1 MKYLKI
7 VCLSLAMAAVS
18 APAATVTLV
27 NSPSAWNWRQG
38 TSEAS
43 APTAAWRATNFND
56 SAFTPAN
63 APFWYGD
70 ALAGGTQITDM
81 LNSYSSIFMRK
92 TFVLANAGDIAALR
106 MGYRCDDG
114 FIAWI
119 NGVEVFRYNM
129 PAGNIAYNGV
139 ASGAVAIDPAPLFTT
154 DLGAAAVTALVGGT
168 NVLAI
173 HAFNAALGS
182 SDLGM
187 EVTLE
192 GTLDET
198 APSVLFQLPFAG
210 ATVTSLGQ
218 IEVDFSENV
227 SGVDAADL
235 IVNGVPATNVTTSS
249 GSVYEFRF
257 AAPMPGAVN
266 VQLASGGIQDLSSTP
281 HPFTGAN
288 WSYTLDPN
296 YVPPQEVRLNE
307 LLTANVNGLRD
318 EDNQPQD
325 WVELKNLGSNAVS
338 LAGWSLTDDANQ
350 QDKWVFPSVTMPAGG
365 LLIVFCS
372 AKDRKPTAPGTKL
385 HTNFKLN
392 PDGEYLALFNA
403 ESPRRLVSAL
413 DPYPNQRRDISYGY
427 DPADQL
433 RHFTAPSPGTNNAA
447 SAVTGI
453 VADTKFSVDRGFF
466 TNAFSLS
473 ITCATPGV
481 TIRYTLDGKAPTTS
495 VGSTYAAPLTVGTTT
510 VVRAYAYKTGL
521 LESDIDCQTYLF
533 INDVVTQA
541 ANGAAPAGWPAT
553 WGGNTVDYGMDP
565 DIVNNPTWG
574 ATIKGDLLAIPTFS
588 IVLNLDDL
596 FGASGIY
603 SNPRSDGP
611 LWERPCS
618 IEMLRPDGEAEF
630 QINCGIR
637 LRGGFSRDPSNPKHA
652 FRFFFRQEYGA
663 SKLNF
668 PFFGP
673 TGAESFDKFD
683 MRTMQNYSWAFQND
697 GSMICIRDVMS
708 RDAQLTMNG
717 ISTRGNFFHLY
728 INGMYWGLYNSEER
742 PEAAFA
748 ESYLGGREED
758 YDTIKQLDGYL
769 SGATDGDNA
778 AWYRLWEAATNGF
791 ASDVNYFKVQG
802 LNVDGTINTNYENLV
817 DVPNLID
824 YMLVILYGG
833 NLDAPIS
840 NFLGNDSPN
849 NWYGFRDRT
858 GKHGGFRFVS
868 HDAEHTFLPNNG
880 AAQDRTGIIDLAS
893 TTPPNTYGVINS
905 DWTCGN
911 PLTQAAAEARTKST
925 PQYIWFRMHQ
935 NPEFRML
942 AADRIQK
949 HLFNGGPLS
958 VAGMR
963 SAFLTRSNEIQRAI
977 IAESARWGDS
987 KRATPFTRTDWINAI
1002 TPVWSYING
1011 RTATVVG
1018 QLQADGLFPA
1028 LNAPVFSSNGGAV
1041 TNGLALFISNNN
1053 ASSALYYTLDGSD
1066 PRARGGGIAPTALAY
1081 TGTPIVMNFPTT
1093 VRARVVRS
1101 NPAPNVWSAITE
1113 ATFYPGQDFS
1123 RLMISEIMFNPPAMG
1138 ATPGDEL
1145 EFIELKN
1152 AGASVLDLTGLQ
1164 FTDGVDFTF
1173 TNGTRLAPG
1182 QFLVLGRN
1190 SAALAAKYPG
1200 LAVLGLY
1207 TKRLNNGGETITL
1220 QTVFGAKV
1228 LSVDY
1233 KSGGR
1238 WPVTPDG
1245 FGFSIVPRNPNSSP
1259 NPDHPSN
1266 WRASTNPGG
1275 SPGTDDPAAV
1285 IATVLV
1291 NEGFTHSTPA
1301 VDFVELFNPGA
1312 APVNVGGWFLTDDP
1326 ALPMKYRLT
1335 NGTTIAAGG
1344 YLTLDESSFN
1354 PTPGTNGS
1362 FTFAAEGEA
1371 VYLLSGDAA
1380 TTNLTGYSHG
1390 FTFDAAPAG
1399 ISFGRHVISTGEEQF
1414 VLQSARTSG
1423 ATNASPAVGPVVIR
1437 QIMYHPPDL
1446 AGGLDNVDEEYIELR
1461 NITGSAVPFYDPSAS
1476 TNTWHLRGGVQ
1487 YDFPAGFSLGAN
1499 SSVVLVSFDSSD
1511 SAKLTAFRNKYG
1523 TFASVPVLGPYAGKL
1538 DNSKDSVEL
1547 KRPDVP
1553 TTNGAP
1559 YYTVDLVEYRD
1570 LAPWPPAPDGS
1581 GAVLQRTSLTSH
1593 GNDPANWI
1601 GAAPLVILSL
1611 TPANTTVRSGTNA
1624 NVTFTVTAAGTST
1637 LSYQWRRN
1645 GVDLPGATNN
1655 PLAILNVQA
1664 AHAGTYTVLVS
1675 DVADAALSPP
1685 ATLNVLTNPTILS
1698 LTPPS
1703 ASVRAGTNAA
1713 TATNVTFT
1721 VSAAGAGP
1729 LSYQWRKDGVN
1740 IPGATGSSYPIL
1752 DVQLIHAGAYSVAV
1766 TDLSGTTVSQSA
1778 YLAVAVLP
1786 IIIQPPLAQTVVQG
1800 QTVTLSAVYSGTPP
1814 PFTNEWRIGG
1824 SFQARY
1830 LTSATSVFHS
1840 FVASNVGSFGWRLV
1854 LFNASTDVLQPGGVT
1869 HSPTASI
1876 TVLADLDQDG
1886 MPDVWETAHGFVPN
1900 DPADGVLDADGDG
1913 MNNRAEFIAGTNPTN
1928 NASFLR
1934 IDQTLTPGL
1943 ITLGFEAMTNR
1954 TYMIEC
1960 KDGVNAPLWTR
1971 LAEFPARSVV
1981 ITNRVE
1987 TLLDPG
1993 AGTNRI
1999 YRVVTPRL
2007 PPP

>member
-1 MKYLKI
+1 MKFPI
-7 VCLSLAMAAVS
+7 LAWAGLALAAMTTTQ
-18 APAATVTLV
+18 AATVTYFA
-27 NSPSAWNWRQG
+27 NGSQWRYRLG
-38 TSEAS
+38 TNEAS
-43 APTAAWRATNFND
+43 APVTTWRTNVD
-56 SAFTPAN
+56 DTGWSAPVTTPLG
-63 APFWYGD
+63 YGD
-70 ALAGGTQITDM
+70 PIPTTIIPGSTATTPNWLCV
-81 LNSYSSIFMRK
+81 FMRR
-92 TFVLANAGDIAALR
+92 TFFVTNPADFASASLTINI
-106 MGYRCDDG
+106 DDG
-114 FIAWI
+114 YIIWL
-119 NGVEVFRYNM
+119 NGTEVGRYNM
-129 PAGNIAYNGV
+129 P
-139 ASGAVAIDPAPLFTT
+139 SGAPTTASFASSAIEPTLQSQAVSI
-154 DLGAAAVTALVGGT
+154 GALRAGT
-168 NVLAI
+168 NVIAI
-173 HAFNAALGS
+173 QAFNSGTGS
-182 SDLGM
+182 SDLY
-187 EVTLE
+187 VDANFV
-192 GTLDET
+192 GTLDDT
-198 APSVLFQLPFAG
+198 PPTLLFQLPYEG
-210 ATVTSLGQ
+210 STLTSLNQ
-218 IEVDFSENV
+218 IEVDFSRSV

-235 IVNGVPATNVTTSS
+235 LIGGQPATNVTATSA
-249 GSVYEFRF
+249 SVYVFQF
-257 AAPMPGAVN
+257 PPKAPGVVN
-266 VQLASGGIQDLSSTP
+266 VQFAAVHGIQDQASSP
-281 HPFTGAN
+281 HPFAGGS
-288 WSYTLDPN
+288 WSYVVDPN
-296 YVPPQEVRLNE
+296 YVPPQTVRLNE

-318 EDNQPQD
+318 EDNEPQD
-325 WVELKNLGSNAVS
+325 WVELKNTGSNVVS
-338 LAGWSLTDDANQ
+338 LAGWSLTDDPGSP
-350 QDKWVFPSVTMPAGG
+350 DKWVFPSVPLPGGG
-365 LLIVFCS
+365 LMVVFCS
-372 AKDRKPTAPGTKL
+372 AKDRKPTAPGSKL

-392 PDGEYLALFNA
+392 PDGEYLGLFNA
-403 ESPRRLVSAL
+403 ESPRLLVSAFA
-413 DPYPNQRRDISYGY
+413 PYPNQRRDISYGY
-427 DPADQL
+427 DPGGQL
-433 RHFTAPSPGTNNAA
+433 RYFTAPSPGTNNAA

-453 VADTKFSVDRGFF
+453 VSDTKFSVNRGFF

-481 TIRYTLDGKAPTTS
+481 TIRYTLDGKAPTPS
-495 VGSTYAAPLTVGTTT
+495 VGSTYAAPLTIGTTT
-510 VVRAYAYKTGL
+510 VVRAYAYKSGL
-521 LESDIDCQTYLF
+521 LESDIDSQTYIF

-541 ANGAAPAGWPAT
+541 ANGTAPAGWPAT

-574 ATIKGDLLAIPTFS
+574 ATIRGDLLAIPTFS
-588 IVLNLDDL
+588 IVMNLDDL

-603 SNPRSDGP
+603 ANPGSDGP

-630 QINCGIR
+630 QINCGVR
-637 LRGGFSRDPSNPKHA
+637 LRGGFSRSTSNPKHA

-673 TGAESFDKFD
+673 TGAAGFDKFD
-683 MRTMQNYSWAFQND
+683 MRTMQNYSWSFQND
-697 GSMICIRDVMS
+697 GSMICLRDVMS

-717 ISTRGNFFHLY
+717 IGTRGNFYHLY

-748 ESYLGGREED
+748 ESYIGGREED

-791 ASDVNYFKVQG
+791 ASDVDYFKVQG

-817 DVPNLID
+817 DVPNMID

-840 NFLGNDSPN
+840 NFLQNDSPN

-858 GKHGGFRFVS
+858 GKHGGFRFAS

-880 AAQDRTGIIDLAS
+880 AAQDRTGIEDLA
-893 TTPPNTYGVINS
+893 TTGGLYGVIKA
-905 DWTCGN
+905 DWTCGD
-911 PLTQAAAEARTKST
+911 PVRQALAEARTKST

-935 NPEFRML
+935 NAEFRML

-949 HLFNGGPLS
+949 HLFNGGALS

-963 SAFLTRSNEIQRAI
+963 SAFLARSNEIQRAI
-977 IAESARWGDS
+977 VAESARWGDS

-1002 TPVWSYING
+1002 TPVWTYING
-1011 RTATVVG
+1011 RTATIVS

-1028 LNAPVFSSNGGAV
+1028 ISAPVFSSSGGAV
-1041 TNGLALFISNNN
+1041 TNGLALYMTNNN
-1053 ASSALYYTLDGSD
+1053 ASTTLYYTLDGSD
-1066 PRARGGGIAPTALAY
+1066 PRLRGGGIAATALAY
-1081 TGTPIVMNFPTT
+1081 TPGTPIVMNFPTT

-1101 NPAPNVWSAITE
+1101 NLTPNVWSAITE

-1123 RLMISEIMFNPPAMG
+1123 RLMISEIMFNPPALG

-1152 AGASVLDLTGLQ
+1152 AGATVLDLTGLQ

-1173 TNGTRLAPG
+1173 TNGTRLSPG

-1190 SAALAAKYPG
+1190 TAALAAKYPG

-1207 TKRLNNGGETITL
+1207 TKRLNNGGESITL
-1220 QTVFGAKV
+1220 QTVFGAKL

-1233 KSGGR
+1233 KSSGR
-1238 WPVTPDG
+1238 WPITADG

-1259 NPDHPSN
+1259 NPDQPSN

-1275 SPGTDDPAAV
+1275 SPGTDDPAAA

-1291 NEGFTHSTPA
+1291 NEVFTHSTPSI
-1301 VDFVELFNPGA
+1301 DFVELFNPGA
-1312 APVNVGGWFLTDDP
+1312 APVNLGGWFITDDP
-1326 ALPMKYRLT
+1326 ALPMKYRVP
-1335 NGTTIAAGG
+1335 NGTSIGAGG
-1344 YLTLDESSFN
+1344 YLTFDESTFN
-1354 PTPGTNGS
+1354 ATPGTNGS

-1390 FTFDAAPAG
+1390 FTFDASPAG
-1399 ISFGRHVISTGEEQF
+1399 VSFGRHVISTGEDQF

-1423 ATNASPAVGPVVIR
+1423 VTNASPAVGPVVIR

-1446 AGGLDNVDEEYIELR
+1446 AGGLDNGDEEYVELR
-1461 NITGSAVPFYDPSAS
+1461 NITGSAVQFYDPAAS

-1487 YDFPAGFSLGAN
+1487 YDFPGGFSLGAG

-1511 SAKLTAFRNKYG
+1511 SAKVTAFRNKYG
-1523 TFASVPVLGPYAGKL
+1523 TFASVPILGPYSGKL

-1570 LAPWPPAPDGS
+1570 LAPWSPAADGS
-1581 GAVLQRTSLTSH
+1581 GAVLQRASLTSH

-1611 TPANTTVRSGTNA
+1611 TPANSTVRVGTNA
-1624 NVTFTVTAAGTST
+1624 NVTFTVTAAGTSVLT
-1637 LSYQWRRN
+1637 YQWRRN
-1645 GVDLPGATNN
+1645 GVDLPGATTN
-1655 PLAILNVQA
+1655 PLTILNVQA

-1675 DVADAALSPP
+1675 DVADSALSPP
-1685 ATLNVLTNPTILS
+1685 AILNVLTSPTILS
-1698 LTPPS
+1698 LTPV
-1703 ASVRAGTNAA
+1703 SVSVKAGTNAA

-1740 IPGATGSSYPIL
+1740 IPGATGTSHTIV
-1752 DVQLIHAGAYSVAV
+1752 DAQLIHAGAYSVAV
-1766 TDLSGTTVSQSA
+1766 TDLSGTTVSQNA
-1778 YLAVAVLP
+1778 FLAVAVLP
-1786 IIIQPPLAQTVVQG
+1786 VIIQPPLAQTVVQG
-1800 QTVTLSAVYSGTPP
+1800 QTVTLSAVYTGTPP

-1824 SFQARY
+1824 TFQARY
-1830 LTSATSVFHS
+1830 LTGETSVFHS

-1869 HSPTASI
+1869 HSPTATI
-1876 TVLADLDQDG
+1876 TVLADTDHDG
-1886 MPDVWETAHGFVPN
+1886 MPDAWETANGFNPN
-1900 DPADGVLDADGDG
+1900 DAADGLLDADSDG
-1913 MNNRAEFIAGTNPTN
+1913 MNNRSEFIAGTNPTN

-1943 ITLGFEAMTNR
+1943 VTLGFEAMTNR

-1987 TLLDPG
+1987 TLFDPG

-2007 PPP
+2007 P